1 MGNAIVLCIKRKKC
15 NQGCQ
20 KNEKSYSQNISEY
33 GASTFRCKG
42 PSSIYSSS
50 TSSCNSSMP
59 ALPNKNKIKK
69 ISRKMSGK
77 EHRDS
82 YTRPRLSS
90 GSRKCQSGSDTE
102 YSEGSKM
109 NNKLQKSHDAQQS
122 EFRGKIKY
130 FKHTQLEVQWV
141 YSGHLVHLQ
150 WGTVD
155 ALHAIYS
162 GHCSYTVARYSVHT
176 VVTYSAHTVDTLYVH
191 CIRTVATL

>member
-33 GASTFRCKG
+33 GSSTFRCKG
-42 PSSIYSSS
+42 TCSICTSS

-59 ALPNKNKIKK
+59 ALPNKNKIRK

-90 GSRKCQSGSDTE
+90 GSRKCRSGSDTE
-102 YSEGSKM
+102 YSDGSKVE
-109 NNKLQKSHDAQQS
+109 NRPQQSQDAQHS
-122 EFRGKIKY
+122 ECRGKIKY
-130 FKHTQLEVQWV
+130 FKHIPKKPQLKPFRP
-141 YSGHLVHLQ
+141 LCTIL
-150 WGTVD
+150 T
-155 ALHAIYS
+155 
-162 GHCSYTVARYSVHT
+162 TT
-176 VVTYSAHTVDTLYVH
+176 SAQMTDKQTNSMDW
-191 CIRTVATL
+191 